1 MRVFVAGATGAIG
14 RRLVPVLLARG
25 HEVVAMTR
33 SAEKAGAVR
42 ALGAEPMVADGLDR
56 ARTVDAVV
64 RSAPEVVVHQLTA
77 LATMRNLRRF
87 DREFAV
93 TNRLRTEGTDNLLEG
108 ARRAGARRFVA
119 QSYGGWTYAPH
130 GGALKSEEDPLD
142 PDPPR
147 SQRHTLDAIV
157 HLEQAVTGSRDLE
170 GIALRYANFYGP
182 GTGLAPDSE
191 MLDLIRRR
199 RFPII
204 GDGAGIWSFIHVDD
218 AAAATAAAIESG
230 TRGICNIADD
240 HPMPVSEWLPGL
252 ARALG
257 APPPRRVPPWVGRL
271 AVGEAGVSMMT
282 RARGMTN
289 AKAKRELGWS
299 PVQSLV
305 ATPAAR

>member
-14 RRLVPVLLARG
+14 RRLVPVLVHRG
-25 HEVVAMTR
+25 HEVAAMTR
-33 SAEKAGAVR
+33 SPEKAAAVR
-42 ALGAEPMVADGLDR
+42 ALGAEPIVADALDR

-64 RSAPEVVVHQLTA
+64 RAAPEVVVHQLTA
-77 LATMRNLRRF
+77 LATMRSLRKF
-87 DREFAV
+87 DQEFAV

-119 QSYGGWTYAPH
+119 QSYGGWTYAP
-130 GGALKSEEDPLD
+130 GGAALKSEEDPLD
-142 PDPPR
+142 PNPPR
-147 SQRHTLDAIV
+147 SQRRSLEAII
-157 HLEQAVTGSRDLE
+157 HLEQAVTGTRAIE
-170 GIALRYANFYGP
+170 GVALRYGYFYGP
-182 GTGLAPDSE
+182 GTSLAPDSE

-199 RFPII
+199 RLPII

-230 TRGICNIADD
+230 APGIYNIADD

-252 ARALG
+252 ARVLG
-257 APPPRRVPPWVGRL
+257 APPPRRVPLWVGRL

-289 AKAKRELGWS
+289 AKAKRELGWK
-299 PVQSLV
+299 PAQSLL
-305 ATPAAR
+305 ATSPAR

>member
-14 RRLVPVLLARG
+14 RRLVPVLVDRG
-25 HEVVAMTR
+25 HEVAAMTR
-33 SAEKAGAVR
+33 SPEKVAAVR
-42 ALGAEPMVADGLDR
+42 ALGAEPIVADALDR

-64 RSAPEVVVHQLTA
+64 RAAPEVVVHQLTA
-77 LATMRNLRRF
+77 LATMRSLRKF
-87 DREFAV
+87 DQEFAV
-93 TNRLRTEGTDNLLEG
+93 TNRLRTEATDNLLEG

-119 QSYGGWTYAPH
+119 QSYGGWTYAP
-130 GGALKSEEDPLD
+130 GGAALKSEEDPLD
-142 PDPPR
+142 PNPPR
-147 SQRHTLDAIV
+147 SQRRSLEAII
-157 HLEQAVTGSRDLE
+157 HLEQAVTGTRAIE
-170 GIALRYANFYGP
+170 GVALRYGYFYGP
-182 GTGLAPDSE
+182 GTSLAPDSE

-199 RFPII
+199 RLPII

-230 TRGICNIADD
+230 APGIYNIADD

-257 APPPRRVPPWVGRL
+257 APQPRRVPLWVGRL

-289 AKAKRELGWS
+289 AKAKRELGWK
-299 PVQSLV
+299 PEQSLL
-305 ATPAAR
+305 ATSPAR

>member
-14 RRLVPVLLARG
+14 RRLVPVLVDRG
-25 HEVVAMTR
+25 HEVAAMTR
-33 SAEKAGAVR
+33 SPEKAAAVR
-42 ALGAEPMVADGLDR
+42 ALGAEPIVADALDR

-64 RSAPEVVVHQLTA
+64 RAAPEVVVHQLTA
-77 LATMRNLRRF
+77 LATMRSLRKF
-87 DREFAV
+87 DQEFAV

-119 QSYGGWTYAPH
+119 QSYGGWTYAP
-130 GGALKSEEDPLD
+130 GGAALKSEEDPLD
-142 PDPPR
+142 PNPPR
-147 SQRHTLDAIV
+147 SQRRSLEAII
-157 HLEQAVTGSRDLE
+157 HLEQAVTGTRAIE
-170 GIALRYANFYGP
+170 GVALRYGYFYGP
-182 GTGLAPDSE
+182 GTSLAPDSE

-199 RFPII
+199 RLPII

-230 TRGICNIADD
+230 APGIYNIADD

-252 ARALG
+252 ARVLG
-257 APPPRRVPPWVGRL
+257 APPPRRVPLWVGRL

-289 AKAKRELGWS
+289 AKAKRELGWK
-299 PVQSLV
+299 PAQSLL
-305 ATPAAR
+305 ATSPAR